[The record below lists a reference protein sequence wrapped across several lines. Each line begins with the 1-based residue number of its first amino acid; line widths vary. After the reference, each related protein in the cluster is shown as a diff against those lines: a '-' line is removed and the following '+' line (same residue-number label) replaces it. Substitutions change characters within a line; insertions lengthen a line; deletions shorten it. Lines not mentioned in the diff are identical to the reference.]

1 MHVLARFAEKMAIDT
16 KKASAVVLTNL
27 TREGEA
33 DNNGVRGAVVDGDGR
48 LIDIRDPIA
57 ELP

>member
-1 MHVLARFAEKMAIDT
+1 MAIDT

-27 TREGEA
+27 AREGEA

>member
-1 MHVLARFAEKMAIDT
+1 MLAQFAEKMAIDT
-16 KKASAVVLTNL
+16 KKASGVVLANL
-27 TREGEA
+27 TQEGEA
-33 DNNGVRGAVVDGDGR
+33 DNNGVRGAVVDGGGR

>member
-1 MHVLARFAEKMAIDT
+1 MHVLAQFAQKMTIDT

-48 LIDIRDPIA
+48 LIDIRDPIV